1 MTASSRRSAP
11 AQQGPSPSFAGL
23 PTAAPTGSEWHREHA
38 RRLAD
43 PDRGC
48 WYYASLPADPADGGR
63 FDLPAPEGTCY
74 FADAP
79 VVAAMERV
87 GRFTA
92 QGRPVPADLVRDRV
106 VTTVAARELPGS
118 AADLVAPGAA
128 HSFRVTG
135 ELFTMPDYAVP
146 QAWAAAVRSAGHEAL
161 LSTPRFSPHGR
172 AIAVFGP
179 RGPHPRES
187 SAGSG

>member
-1 MTASSRRSAP
+1 M
-11 AQQGPSPSFAGL
+11 
-23 PTAAPTGSEWHREHA
+23 
-38 RRLAD
+38 AD

-92 QGRPVPADLVRDRV
+92 QGMPVPADLVQDRV
-106 VTTVAARELPGS
+106 VTTVAAEELPAS
-118 AADLVAPGAA
+118 AADLLAPEAA
-128 HSFRVTG
+128 HRFRVTG
-135 ELFTMPDYAVP
+135 ELFTMPDYSVP
-146 QAWAAAVRSAGHEAL
+146 QAWAAAIRDAGHEAL
-161 LSTPRFSPHGR
+161 LYTPRFSPGSR
-172 AIAVFGP
+172 AIAAFGP
-179 RGPHPRES
+179 RGSQPRDVVRREWLS
-187 SAGSG
+187 DVLDAAGIEVEEVPSAAAVRIEAPPLP